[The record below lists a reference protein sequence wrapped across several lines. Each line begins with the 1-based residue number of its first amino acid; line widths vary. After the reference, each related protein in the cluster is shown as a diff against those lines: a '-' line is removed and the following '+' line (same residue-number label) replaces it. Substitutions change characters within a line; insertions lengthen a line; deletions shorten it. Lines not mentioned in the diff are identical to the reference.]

1 MIEHTA
7 PQEYYSRG
15 IAYGDVKGAT
25 RDNPV
30 KIARQEFVTRIFH
43 AYLDD
48 EGRYC
53 ETLVDEQ
60 PQASHAYASW
70 ST

>member
-1 MIEHTA
+1 MIEHSA

-15 IAYGDVKGAT
+15 IAYGDVKGAPKAS
-25 RDNPV
+25 PV
-30 KIARQEFVTRIFH
+30 KIARHEFVTRIFH

-53 ETLVDEQ
+53 ENLVDEQ
-60 PQASHAYASW
+60 PQVSDAYAS
-70 ST
+70 

>member
-25 RDNPV
+25 KESPV

-48 EGRYC
+48 EGRYS

-60 PQASHAYASW
+60 PQASHAYAS
-70 ST
+70 